1 MGKDRMMNAIKQD
14 SIAEQVADFLRK
26 EIVNG
31 DLKAGEKVIEYNVCS
46 QLNVSRTPVRE
57 AFRILQA
64 EGYLSHRPRFGA
76 YVTELSVQDV
86 LDCWEVRTHLEEMV
100 ARKTAENCDGKT
112 KALIRYELEK
122 IQAALANESLSEA
135 AYRNLDETYY
145 NIHVSGC
152 KNKKLEE
159 VARGLRV
166 SSSLMCGKPKYSVIR
181 AKEALR
187 EITNIYNAYLEND
200 PEKAVKYNRVHFEA
214 SLKDITQF
222 L

>member
-1 MGKDRMMNAIKQD
+1 MVQNGMINVIKQD

-31 DLKAGEKVIEYNVCS
+31 TLKAGEKVIEYDVCN

-64 EGYLSHRPRFGA
+64 EGYLSHKPRFGA

-100 ARKTAENCDGKT
+100 ARKTAQNCSEKT
-112 KALIRYELEK
+112 KLLIRRELEK
-122 IQAALANESLSEA
+122 IDAALKDAVLSEEK
-135 AYRNLDETYY
+135 YRSLDETYY
-145 NIHVSGC
+145 NIHVSNC
-152 KNKKLEE
+152 SNKKLEE

-166 SSSLMCGKPKYSVIR
+166 SSGLMCGKPKYTVAR

-187 EITNIYNAYLEND
+187 EITNIYNAYIEND
-200 PEKAVKYNRVHFEA
+200 PEKAVEYNRIHFEA
-214 SLKDITQF
+214 SLRDITQF